1 MSLSN
6 MVLQKLDK
14 RLDKRNLGLKTIYID
29 PKNVHGLIM
38 QIMKSSRANLSSCK
52 LESV

>member
-6 MVLQKLDK
+6 RVCRKLDK

-29 PKNVHGLIM
+29 PKNVQGLIM
-38 QIMKSSRANLSSCK
+38 QIEKSSGPNLIFCK